1 MTTTITIKDK
11 AVNAT
16 YQNVTGLTGGAGV
29 DAVFDVVKTN
39 GVYTAS
45 LDSLAASAGSG
56 YVAGDTITI
65 LGSALGGVNGTNNLI
80 LTVATVGTAGKIAT
94 FGAVGTGRVGD
105 GTVDVAVD
113 VTGTTGIDTYT
124 LNGASSEYTIT
135 KAADKITAV
144 STVATNV
151 TFTLADHERVV
162 FDNKGIDLFKFDET
176 NFKDEVAALKLID
189 NFVSEFD
196 ELKVIYKPKIY
207 DKIISFYS
215 EKPIEV
221 HGYASRDADPS
232 AIITGGYSP
241 CNGFGDGTRGQ
252 YNQCLSQARAN
263 KIADML
269 KKRLP
274 FLNFVGVGHGETD
287 KFNGVGW
294 TPQKTRIN
302 NKDTALNRRFQV
314 FLPTYELKNI
324 PKDEVFNVQ
333 TPK

>member
-11 AVNAT
+11 PINAT
-16 YQNVTGLTGGAGV
+16 YQNVTGLTGGAGI

-65 LGSALGGVNGTNNLI
+65 LGSALGGVNVTNNLI

-124 LNGASSEYTIT
+124 LNGASTDFTIT

-162 FDNKGIDLFKFDET
+162 FDNKGIAFDAT
-176 NFKDEVAALKLID
+176 GRAGDVYALLAAALGTADVTNAYKGIGIHLAD
-189 NFVSEFD
+189 AGWTNKELATALLATDTYKTDAGGVSNETFI
-196 ELKVIYKPKIY
+196 KHVYKNV
-207 DKIISFYS
+207 F
-215 EKPIEV
+215 
-221 HGYASRDADPS
+221 GTDATLAQVNEYTTWMTS
-232 AIITGGYSP
+232 S
-241 CNGFGDGTRGQ
+241 N
-252 YNQCLSQARAN
+252 LSQADVLVAASELSAFETT
-263 KIADML
+263 IGLVGLATTGIEYT
-269 KKRLP
+269 P
-274 FLNFVGVGHGETD
+274 FV
-287 KFNGVGW
+287 
-294 TPQKTRIN
+294 
-302 NKDTALNRRFQV
+302 A
-314 FLPTYELKNI
+314 
-324 PKDEVFNVQ
+324 
-333 TPK
+333 